1 MLRWGLEECSSQ
13 NQGKKNSYY
22 RIMKK
27 LVLSLLFLAFI
38 STASATAITHEN
50 VTIDLDDSSF
60 KVGLEVQELTS
71 ESLTYVVGYP
81 ISDLEGRINGADA
94 ACYTKDL
101 QIGSEI
107 HCQTNSTENFS
118 AEFEFTASDI
128 SKRRGN
134 INYFQFSRIFRV
146 PTDNYRLK
154 ALLPEDAS
162 IVDEDNISQPSI
174 YPETGQTGSD
184 GQRIFVVWETNPEL
198 GGEPT
203 AFSIFYND
211 TENSRSLFQ
220 YIGIGLLILVA
231 ALLSYTIWSRFSKI
245 EISEAYETL
254 NEDQEDIINL
264 LIENDG
270 RMLQKDVVDSSKYSK
285 AKVSGLV
292 SELVEKGVIEKE
304 KEGRSNK
311 LMISAKYKY

>member
-1 MLRWGLEECSSQ
+1 
-13 NQGKKNSYY
+13 
-22 RIMKK
+22 MKK
-27 LVLSLLFLAFI
+27 LALSLLFLAFV

-50 VTIDLDDSSF
+50 VTIDLADSGF
-60 KVGLEVQELTS
+60 NVNLDIQELTS

-81 ISDLEGRINGADA
+81 ISNLNGQIDGENAD
-94 ACYTKDL
+94 CYVKDL

-107 HCQTNSTENFS
+107 HCQTNKTENFT

-154 ALLPEDAS
+154 VVLPEDAS
-162 IVDEDNISQPSI
+162 IVDEDNISQPSV

-184 GQRIFVVWETNPEL
+184 GQRIFVVWNTKPQL

-203 AFSIFYND
+203 TFSIFYND
-211 TENSRSLFQ
+211 AENSRSLFQ
-220 YIGIGLLILVA
+220 YIGIGLLIVLL
-231 ALLSYTIWSRFSKI
+231 ALLSYTVWSRVSKI
-245 EISEAYETL
+245 DISEAHESL
-254 NEDQEDIINL
+254 NEDQEDIIEL

-270 RMLQKDVVDSSKYSK
+270 SMLQKDVVDSSKYSK

-292 SELVEKGVIEKE
+292 SELVDEGVIEKE

-311 LMISAKYKY
+311 LMISSRYKY

>member
-1 MLRWGLEECSSQ
+1 
-13 NQGKKNSYY
+13 
-22 RIMKK
+22 MKK

-38 STASATAITHEN
+38 SSVSATAITHEN
-50 VTIDLDDSSF
+50 VTIDLADSSF
-60 KVGLEVQELTS
+60 DVNLEVQELTS

-81 ISDLEGRINGADA
+81 IDDLDAQVNGESTD
-94 ACYTKDL
+94 CYIEDL

-107 HCQTNSTENFS
+107 HCQTNSTENFT

-134 INYFQFSRIFRV
+134 INYFQFNRIFRV

-154 ALLPEDAS
+154 VVLPEDAS

-174 YPETGQTGSD
+174 YPENGQTGSD
-184 GQRIFVVWETNPEL
+184 GQRIFVVWNTNPEL

-203 AFSIFYND
+203 TFSIFYND
-211 TENSRSLFQ
+211 PENSGSLFQ
-220 YIGIGLLILVA
+220 YVGIGLLVVLL
-231 ALLSYTIWSRFSKI
+231 ALLSYTVWSRVSKVD
-245 EISEAYETL
+245 ISETYEEL
-254 NEDQEDIINL
+254 NEDQEDIVKL

-270 RMLQKDVVDSSKYSK
+270 SMLQKDVVDSSKYSK

-292 SELVEKGVIEKE
+292 SELVDEGIIEKE

-311 LMISAKYKY
+311 LMISGRYKY

>member
-1 MLRWGLEECSSQ
+1 
-13 NQGKKNSYY
+13 
-22 RIMKK
+22 MKK

-38 STASATAITHEN
+38 SSASATAITHEN
-50 VTIDLDDSSF
+50 VTIDLADSSF
-60 KVGLEVQELTS
+60 DVNLEVQELTS

-81 ISDLEGRINGADA
+81 IDNLDAQVDGESAD
-94 ACYTKDL
+94 CYIEDL

-107 HCQTNSTENFS
+107 HCETNSTYNFT
-118 AEFEFTASDI
+118 AGFEFTASDI

-154 ALLPEDAS
+154 VVLPEDAS

-184 GQRIFVVWETNPEL
+184 GQRIFVVWNTNPEL

-203 AFSIFYND
+203 TFSIFYNNP
-211 TENSRSLFQ
+211 ENSNSLFQ
-220 YIGIGLLILVA
+220 YVGIGLLVILLLV
-231 ALLSYTIWSRFSKI
+231 LSYTVWSRVSKI
-245 EISEAYETL
+245 DISEAYEEL
-254 NEDQEDIINL
+254 NEDQEDIIDL
-264 LIENDG
+264 LRDNDG
-270 RMLQKDVVDSSKYSK
+270 SMLQKDVVDSSKYSK

-292 SELVEKGVIEKE
+292 SELVDEGIIEKE

-311 LMISAKYKY
+311 LMISGRYKY